1 MPGTTRREL
10 VGLIWATAYSN
21 APEEE
26 KQRRYR
32 MLLDQ
37 IEVHCGWCADYP
49 LQEADNEIYARL
61 AGTLQ
66 ALMADA
72 RN

>member
-1 MPGTTRREL
+1 VPGTTRREL
-10 VGLIWATAYSN
+10 VALIWATAYSD

-37 IEVHCGWCADYP
+37 IEAHCGWSAGDP
-49 LQEADNEIYARL
+49 LQEADNGIYARL

-66 ALMADA
+66 ALMAYA